1 MELLDI
7 SIIMTIPIIAHLLV
21 AVINKEIDI
30 IKTECRLH
38 TWSTVAFT
46 DRLVCTE
53 CNKENKQI
61 HH

>member
-30 IKTECRLH
+30 IKSDCPPHR
-38 TWSTVAFT
+38 WSTVAFT